1 MKYTIGTASRLGNR
15 QMNQDRFDIFEA
27 KDTVLLVMADGMGGH
42 KGGEIAAE
50 AACRAAG
57 QLFYKTKLPITN
69 APAFLKQVVVQC
81 QTDVVKAG
89 INQSPE
95 IEPKTTLVICLIQKG
110 DVIWA
115 HVGDSRLYIIRE
127 EAIVEHTVDHS
138 SVERLF
144 QLGQITKQEKKT
156 HPSRHMVTQCM
167 GARHKP
173 PRASMSAMMSL
184 QPQDVLLLCSDG
196 LWGQLHSQDIKRG
209 FVHHDMNQSVDA
221 LAEKAEANAYPKSDN
236 ISAIALRW
244 ISTKDVSVDQFC
256 ENELQDL
263 LDSVDDI
270 NRAVNEIQKRG

>member
-1 MKYTIGTASRLGNR
+1 MKYAIGTASRLGNR
-15 QMNQDRFDIFEA
+15 QMNQDRFDIFES

-50 AACRAAG
+50 AVCRAAG
-57 QLFYKTKLPITN
+57 NFFYKTKLPITN

-81 QTDVVKAG
+81 QADVVKSG
-89 INQSPE
+89 INHKPE

-115 HVGDSRLYIIRE
+115 HVGDSRLYIIRD
-127 EAIVEHTVDHS
+127 EAILEHTVDHS
-138 SVERLF
+138 SVEKLF
-144 QLGQITKQEKKT
+144 QLGKITQQEKET

-167 GARHKP
+167 GVRHKP

-209 FVHHDMNQSVDA
+209 FMQHDMNQSVDA

-244 ISTKDVSVDQFC
+244 ISSKEVRVDQFC
-256 ENELQDL
+256 ENEFQDL
-263 LDSVDDI
+263 LDGVDDI
-270 NRAVNEIQKRG
+270 NRAVNELQKRG